1 MERLPEG
8 VRAVAYDVRGHGNS
22 SVGDGQFSLEFL
34 VDDLIGLLDHLNVEK
49 VILCGLSMG
58 GYIAL
63 RAVERHPERF
73 MGLVLCDTQSHAD
86 TNEAKIKR
94 ANAIRLIKNGG
105 IKEFADNFIN
115 LILAKKT
122 VSENN
127 KIVEQLRD
135 MILHNDPLGVC
146 GTFMA
151 LGARTDTSQS
161 LPSFSLP
168 VSIVVGENDALTP
181 PSMSDFMHRKIPRS
195 ELNSI
200 PAAGHMSN
208 MENAEAFNEVLYR
221 FVANVMNDLSD
232 N

>member
-1 MERLPEG
+1 
-8 VRAVAYDVRGHGNS
+8 
-22 SVGDGQFSLEFL
+22 
-34 VDDLIGLLDHLNVEK
+34 
-49 VILCGLSMG
+49 MG

-63 RAVERHPERF
+63 RAVECHPERF
-73 MGLVLCDTQSHAD
+73 MGLVLCDTQSYAD
-86 TNEAKIKR
+86 ANETKIKR
-94 ANAIRLIKNGG
+94 ANVIRLIKNGG

-122 VSENN
+122 VSEN
-127 KIVEQLRD
+127 KKVVEQLRD
-135 MILHNDPLGVC
+135 MILHNDPLDVC

-151 LGARTDTSQS
+151 LGARTDTSQA

-168 VSIVVGENDALTP
+168 VSIIVGENDALTP
-181 PSMSDFMHRKIPRS
+181 SSMSDFRHKKIPHP

-200 PAAGHMSN
+200 PAASHMGN
-208 MENAEAFNEVLYR
+208 MENVEAFDEVLYR